1 MISLGSISRRV
12 SLRRIY
18 PLCGIMACVILSLS
32 PIGAAAQ
39 VPGDAAVIAPGLHS
53 LTMPRGDE
61 PAIRYAMYIPAD
73 YSPATP
79 VPLVLALHFGVRG
92 GDAAGA
98 GGDVL
103 QILVGPALA
112 DLGAIIVA
120 PDSVRGDWSSPENE
134 KAVNALLDMVV
145 ARYAID
151 KKKVAVTGYSMGG
164 AGTWHL
170 AEKFPE
176 RFSAAIPVAGRPPA
190 SASGW
195 RLPVLAIHSRDDQVV
210 PFDPTEARIAE
221 LQKAGVNA
229 KLVPLT
235 GITHYQTNRFTG
247 PLRRAVPWLREVWK
261 QE

>member
-1 MISLGSISRRV
+1 MMPFDSISKGV
-12 SLRRIY
+12 SLRWIY
-18 PLCGIMACVILSLS
+18 RLCGIMACAVLSVL

-39 VPGDAAVIAPGLHS
+39 VAGDSPLLTPGLHH
-53 LTMPRGDE
+53 LKLPRSGE
-61 PAIRYAMYIPAD
+61 PAVGYAIYIPAG

-92 GDAAGA
+92 GDATGA

-134 KAVNALLDMVV
+134 KAVNALLDAML
-145 ARYAID
+145 AHYAID
-151 KKKVAVTGYSMGG
+151 SKKIAVTGYSMGG
-164 AGTWHL
+164 AGTWHF
-170 AEKFPE
+170 ADKFPE

-190 SASGW
+190 SAAGW

-229 KLVPLT
+229 KLIALT
-235 GITHYQTNRFTG
+235 GITHYQTNRFAG
-247 PLRRAVPWLREVWK
+247 ALMRAVPWLREVWK
-261 QE
+261 